1 MRWICKDDIEESL
14 NQNWRDAANMV
25 KQELLGEADP
35 IKRKKILNKASTS
48 DIWRSF
54 YELLPDNLKKK
65 CWYCEAEDIRADMPV
80 DHFRPKN
87 KVQEEVGHL
96 GYWWL
101 ALDWDNYRCACTFCN
116 SRRVFEDTEGG
127 KACKFPLAN
136 PKSRAFTPTDVKALK
151 DEIPDLLDPFNPDD
165 EKLLWFDR
173 DGKPEPKPDASDDET
188 RKVLNTID
196 IFHLHETRIVRARNK
211 IRIDIEKAVANIRE
225 GRDVHSAKLSLRKMV
240 RTSEKLSRAA
250 VVYLRPHR
258 DLAEVIEI
266 LQLD

>member
-96 GYWWL
+96 GY
-101 ALDWDNYRCACTFCN
+101 
-116 SRRVFEDTEGG
+116 VVVG
-127 KACKFPLAN
+127 
-136 PKSRAFTPTDVKALK
+136 
-151 DEIPDLLDPFNPDD
+151 
-165 EKLLWFDR
+165 
-173 DGKPEPKPDASDDET
+173 
-188 RKVLNTID
+188 
-196 IFHLHETRIVRARNK
+196 VRL
-211 IRIDIEKAVANIRE
+211 
-225 GRDVHSAKLSLRKMV
+225 G
-240 RTSEKLSRAA
+240 
-250 VVYLRPHR
+250 
-258 DLAEVIEI
+258 
-266 LQLD
+266 